1 MVMREA
7 ACGRTSRE
15 GRRVVVDGHEVAPGD
30 DGLWRVG
37 REEVGEV
44 GVGVDGA
51 HGGREESSV
60 KCSSQ
65 PPCSQKKFDAPTR
78 PIDYPLHLPQ
88 YTRDITRP
96 GPPWP
101 RNFMFTAPALS
112 RRLCGVGRVWT
123 ARPIA
128 SMPQLKSL
136 VALVSGGASGLGA
149 GTARRFARQGAKVVI
164 ADLNGDAAKTL
175 AEEIGANA
183 TYCAADCTSAADVA
197 AALDLCQSAFGDSVG
212 ACVHTAG
219 TLHAGKIVHTKK
231 GTALDLEPFERVLR
245 VNVLGSFNVARLAA
259 ERMAKREPNDLG
271 ERGVLI
277 QTASIAAFDGQAG
290 QIAYSASKGAL
301 VGMTLPMARDLAPL
315 GIRVATIAPGIF
327 ETPMMAAAPD
337 NVRESLAAQ
346 IPFPSRFGAPDEF
359 AAFCQTIV
367 ENAYINGETF
377 RLDGAVRMGAT

>member
-1 MVMREA
+1 MVARQEKGGVWLLTVMKLPRVTM
-7 ACGRTSRE
+7 ACG
-15 GRRVVVDGHEVAPGD
+15 
-30 DGLWRVG
+30 
-37 REEVGEV
+37 EEVGEV

-60 KCSSQ
+60 PLFKSAPLS
-65 PPCSQKKFDAPTR
+65 KFDAPTR
-78 PIDYPLHLPQ
+78 PIDDPLRLPQ
-88 YTRDITRP
+88 YIRTAHTRAHQ
-96 GPPWP
+96 GPVIY
-101 RNFMFTAPALS
+101 FMFTAPAYGS
-112 RRLCGVGRVWT
+112 GVVSAAVLVSSCVDG
-123 ARPIA
+123 A
-128 SMPQLKSL
+128 SERKYMPQLKSL